1 MPDAANPR
9 TNGIALLADLAE
21 LGARVTEAMA
31 TAVRNP
37 EVLTN
42 ATTQVLILLR
52 THGPSRPSEL
62 ARHLGVSRPQITKL
76 VGQLEEHEIVKRRH
90 DIQSDRRAVTV
101 SLTAVGDG
109 ILDAA
114 DQLLQQGFGDLTA
127 VQEVV
132 AEFLVRTGP

>member
-31 TAVRNP
+31 TAVRHP

-90 DIQSDRRAVTV
+90 DVQSDRRAVTV
-101 SLTAVGDG
+101 SLSAVGDS

>member
-9 TNGIALLADLAE
+9 TDGIALLADLAE
-21 LGARVTEAMA
+21 LGSRVTEAMA

-37 EVLTN
+37 EILTN

-62 ARHLGVSRPQITKL
+62 ARHLRVSRPQITKL

-132 AEFLVRTGP
+132 AEFLVRTES

>member
-9 TNGIALLADLAE
+9 TDGIALLADLAE
-21 LGARVTEAMA
+21 LGSRVTGAMA

-37 EVLTN
+37 EILTN

-62 ARHLGVSRPQITKL
+62 ARHLRVSRPQITKL

>member
-9 TNGIALLADLAE
+9 KDGIALLADLAE

-76 VGQLEEHEIVKRRH
+76 VGQLEEHEIVQRRH

-132 AEFLVRTGP
+132 AGFLVRTGP